1 MLKTVMK
8 SSGRIL
14 ACVAVVALLTGMGC
28 INSLMFHPDFC
39 RGGYGESTE
48 GYVDIGTNG
57 VKIAAIV
64 LGPERGKKAILRCH
78 GNAED
83 AANSLFALRYLAR
96 RGFTVACVDYPGY
109 GLSDGSPDEEGCYRN
124 VPAIGTFIVSMTGL
138 SKSVA
143 SSPRTSSSMAFPLAV
158 VPRQNLPPRS
168 RWADSS
174 WRRRSFPRRVW

>member
-64 LGPERGKKAILRCH
+64 LGLYGVMLLICFIIWHLCTIESFGVAYTSPFTDGGFGNTLRAMLRPPIRKDKYRPRELK
-78 GNAED
+78 GED
-83 AANSLFALRYLAR
+83 K
-96 RGFTVACVDYPGY
+96 
-109 GLSDGSPDEEGCYRN
+109 RN
-124 VPAIGTFIVSMTGL
+124 Q
-138 SKSVA
+138 K
-143 SSPRTSSSMAFPLAV
+143 
-158 VPRQNLPPRS
+158 
-168 RWADSS
+168 
-174 WRRRSFPRRVW
+174 